1 MRRVIETVRAL
12 TKRFAS
18 HWKGAWE
25 LGDYPIRVVGRDVGP
40 EAGPARLKAIP
51 WSAQII
57 NWWQMAGH
65 GSTRDEALANLR
77 QNFATYRSSHEVLP
91 RPGTG
96 APLEFAATA
105 PGDQHR
111 ELAHDFMS
119 RILSLNLDDCFISD
133 ESSLWISTPKRRTS
147 TTTRRS
153 FCSMG
158 SMCPTWRVRS
168 CRGYS
173 SVSFPI
179 GGLANTALKVDG
191 RFASAAQRHDVGHT

>member
-1 MRRVIETVRAL
+1 MRRVIDTVRAL

-18 HWKGAWE
+18 HWKGTWE
-25 LGDYPIRVVGRDVGP
+25 LGDYPIRVVGRDVAP
-40 EAGPARLKAIP
+40 EVGPARLEVIP

-96 APLEFAATA
+96 APLEFATTA
-105 PGDQHR
+105 SVDQHR

-119 RILSLNLDDCFISD
+119 RILLLNLDDCFISD
-133 ESSLWISTPKRRTS
+133 ESSLWDFNTEETNEHYYKKIILLYGVDVSDVEGATLSRIFERIISHRRA
-147 TTTRRS
+147 
-153 FCSMG
+153 G
-158 SMCPTWRVRS
+158 
-168 CRGYS
+168 
-173 SVSFPI
+173 
-179 GGLANTALKVDG
+179 
-191 RFASAAQRHDVGHT
+191 